1 MKMLCL
7 QGPSVLA
14 VLVRLVTGQAPRVES
29 GASRLPLPGSIPAR
43 ASISAPRAAT
53 RRAPGCCGKMSVK
66 FEDVAL
72 YFSPEEWAKLSGC
85 QRQLYREVMLENYQM
100 VASLGAAL
108 SCSQVSCLQESGRGW
123 ATEKPEIICKIE
135 REETPCV
142 LDPPGEHQSNQTHV
156 SAAISPRTQ
165 RETEG
170 VPEMLPVGIW
180 RPGVFLSGRLNGNR
194 GLAWLQ
200 AITFTCRGTHSTTQD
215 HRAGTENALLPR
227 MPNLGGMHQGSSTC
241 SQPGGSQG
249 AWLGNL
255 YFPPLRVPQLL
266 QRSPPRWPE
275 CDKSFENQTALDVH
289 VWSHMRERPFHCT
302 DCGKSFIYKQK
313 LLSHRCT
320 HNGEKPFSCSD
331 CGKSFVRRQHLM
343 RHQRIHTGEKPFTC
357 TDCGKSFAD
366 KLTLILHQ
374 RIHTG
379 EKPFACTDCGQSFR
393 EKKSL
398 IIHQRIHTGEKPFS
412 CTDCG
417 KSFREK
423 KALIIHQ
430 RIHTGEKPFSCT
442 DCGKSFS
449 QRSSLLT
456 HQRIHTGEKPFACT
470 ECGKSFRNK
479 LTLVIH
485 QRIHTGE
492 KPFTCTECGQ
502 SFVQR
507 QHLLSHQRIHT
518 GEKPFVCIEC
528 GKSFVRRQHL
538 LRHQQIH
545 TGVKPFTCTG
555 CGKSFADKKDLKR
568 HQQVYQGPEIVVVDV
583 KQEDEVLIC

>member
-14 VLVRLVTGQAPRVES
+14 VLVRLVTGQAPHVES

-85 QRQLYREVMLENYQM
+85 QRQLYRGGMLEKYQM
-100 VASLGAAL
+100 VASL
-108 SCSQVSCLQESGRGW
+108 GW

-180 RPGVFLSGRLNGNR
+180 RPVRSLLEDLPFYNPLGNR

-289 VWSHMRERPFHCT
+289 VWSHMRERPFLCT

-379 EKPFACTDCGQSFR
+379 EKPFACNDCGQSFR

-398 IIHQRIHTGEKPFS
+398 II
-412 CTDCG
+412 
-417 KSFREK
+417 
-423 KALIIHQ
+423 
-430 RIHTGEKPFSCT
+430 
-442 DCGKSFS
+442 
-449 QRSSLLT
+449 